1 MTIILVC
8 QHGNSDVNVG
18 FLVTLAAAALL
29 AHERSRDVVLWLGG
43 CLLLGVGVLAKTVPL
58 VLAPILAPGAQ
69 LAPRTG
75 KLLGIVLF
83 LGPAALGVSV
93 ILALAPDAVMEHVI
107 RYRST
112 RGFFG
117 LSGILEELMQ
127 LDHRSFYSR
136 VFTIAVLVLVVWLWR
151 RLSRE
156 APLPPER
163 LFLLVAVVLLAVVA
177 FGPGYG
183 PQYVYWFIPALVAT
197 YVLLDDS
204 WRRLLLVG
212 YGVAGLTYAIE
223 YAFIPWLGAYASE
236 SAGNERGW
244 PTCPTRS
251 TSLRGS
257 CSSGSHCFSSISSSS
272 TEESPD

>member
-1 MTIILVC
+1 M
-8 QHGNSDVNVG
+8 
-18 FLVTLAAAALL
+18 
-29 AHERSRDVVLWLGG
+29 
-43 CLLLGVGVLAKTVPL
+43 
-58 VLAPILAPGAQ
+58 
-69 LAPRTG
+69 
-75 KLLGIVLF
+75 
-83 LGPAALGVSV
+83 
-93 ILALAPDAVMEHVI
+93 
-107 RYRST
+107 
-112 RGFFG
+112 
-117 LSGILEELMQ
+117 
-127 LDHRSFYSR
+127 
-136 VFTIAVLVLVVWLWR
+136 WLWR

-236 SAGNERGW
+236 SAGNPAWVADVSDALDAPERLVLFRIPLFLVYLVLIYGGI
-244 PTCPTRS
+244 TRLTA
-251 TSLRGS
+251 TSSRD
-257 CSSGSHCFSSISSSS
+257 SHVR
-272 TEESPD
+272 